1 MDNSHKWTEQELEEL
16 KHELEEFRKE
26 KERIR
31 LIVGQIG
38 GVPSFNSKITNVIFF
53 GIVVAS
59 LILSVFVQDIWRYI
73 LIDIAVAVLSLKIIY
88 LVHTLTRENHFEL
101 WILTSLEWQINEIR
115 KDIKNLKK
123 MHMSSDKFK

>member
-1 MDNSHKWTEQELEEL
+1 MDNHKWTEQELEEL

-31 LIVGQIG
+31 MIVGQIG
-38 GVPSFNSKITNVIFF
+38 GVPSFNSKITNIVFF
-53 GIVVAS
+53 SIVVAS

-88 LVHTLTRENHFEL
+88 LIHTLTRENHFEL
-101 WILTSLEWQINEIR
+101 WILTSLEWQINDIR
-115 KDIKNLKK
+115 QAIRRLQELHKDVKN
-123 MHMSSDKFK
+123 DK